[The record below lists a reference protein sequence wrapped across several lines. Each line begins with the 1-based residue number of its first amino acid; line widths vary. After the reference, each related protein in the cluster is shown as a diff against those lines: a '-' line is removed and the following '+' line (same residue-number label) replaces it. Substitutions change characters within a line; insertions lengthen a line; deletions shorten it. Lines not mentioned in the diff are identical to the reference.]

1 MRKIGLVIAALAA
14 LVIAAAPL
22 SSAFA
27 QAKKDKKLWEGWVE
41 EMQKAAKKK

>member
-1 MRKIGLVIAALAA
+1 MRKIALLIAAFAALA
-14 LVIAAAPL
+14 IAAAPL

-27 QAKKDKKLWEGWVE
+27 QAKKEKKLWEGWVE